1 MRILLVAP
9 MPPQASGAGAI
20 PILLDAEIAGL
31 RQRHEVTFV
40 SAIGDDPEEA
50 AAAERLQASGL
61 DAHFADRR
69 QPQEPRRRWGRRA
82 RMAREWGFGRRPWR
96 AIWFAAPGVQ
106 PILDRLAA
114 ERRFDVAVVED
125 SAMSGYRLPA
135 GVPSLLTEHEVLR
148 PRPPRWRP
156 GPSPGDWPGWA
167 FAELDWRKRPPFQR
181 RAWGEFDRVLAF
193 GRRDAAAIAELAPE
207 VAARVRVSPFGLE
220 LPPRAD
226 PAASEPDS
234 LLFVGNFSHQPNR
247 DAAHWL
253 AREIMPA
260 LLARQPGARLRIV
273 GSAAPADV
281 LALAGPA
288 IEVIPDAP
296 AVEPYLAAAAVIVAP
311 VRTGGGMR
319 MKVLQALA
327 AGKAVV
333 TTSRGAEGFDCFDEP
348 APLALAD
355 DAGAFAAATAALLA
369 EPERRREL
377 GERAR
382 AFAEAHYSPAAW
394 AARLLDAYEEAREVA
409 TGPGDA

>member
-20 PILLDAEIAGL
+20 PILLDAQLAGL
-31 RQRHEVTFV
+31 RERHEVTFV
-40 SAIGDDPEEA
+40 SAVGDDPEEA
-50 AAAERLQASGL
+50 AAAERLLASGL

-69 QPQEPRRRWGRRA
+69 QPRQPGRRWHRRA
-82 RMAREWGFGRRPWR
+82 RMASEWGLGRRPWR
-96 AIWFAAPGVQ
+96 AIWFADPGLQ

-114 ERRFDVAVVED
+114 ERHFDVAVVED

-135 GVPSLLTEHEVLR
+135 GVPALLTEHEVLR

-156 GPSPGDWPGWA
+156 GHRPGDWPGWA

-207 VAARVRVSPFGLE
+207 LAARVRVSPFGLE
-220 LPPRAD
+220 LPP
-226 PAASEPDS
+226 PANAGATEPDS
-234 LLFVGNFSHQPNR
+234 LLFVGNFSHRPNR

-253 AREIMPA
+253 AREIVPA
-260 LLARQPGARLRIV
+260 LLERRPAARLRIV
-273 GSAAPADV
+273 GSAAPAEI

-296 AVEPYLAAAAVIVAP
+296 AIEPLLAAAAVVVAP

-333 TTSRGAEGFDCFDEP
+333 TTSRGAEGFDCFEQA
-348 APLALAD
+348 APLAVAD
-355 DAGAFAAATAALLA
+355 TAAPFAAAVAGLLA
-369 EPERRREL
+369 DPEGRRRTGRE
-377 GERAR
+377 AR
-382 AFAEAHYSPAAW
+382 EFAERHYSPAAW
-394 AARLLDAYEEAREVA
+394 AVRLEAVYREA
-409 TGPGDA
+409 IDSHE